1 MNKTKAFHDL
11 HHRAE
16 PLVLPNAWDFG
27 SAAVLAAE
35 GFAAIGTTSLGVAVA
50 AGLADGAGVTRDE
63 TLALATRL
71 ARLPVPVTVDI
82 EGGFSEDPATVAE
95 YVAQLGALGIAGVN
109 LEDGRADTA
118 LAAAE
123 HQAELIAAIKSRVP
137 ELFVNA
143 RVDTYWL
150 QLEQDSTLARAETY
164 AQAGADGVFVPGV
177 TDPAEIARIVAAV
190 PLPVNMLYSLAGPSI
205 AELAAL
211 GVRRISTGSLLYRAA
226 LAGIVDIARAV
237 RDGGAI
243 PSGIPTYRKIQAIT
257 GSE

>member
-1 MNKTKAFHDL
+1 MNKTKAFHEL

-35 GFAAIGTTSLGVAVA
+35 GFAAVGTTSLGVAVA

-63 TLALATRL
+63 TLTLATRL

-82 EGGFSEDPATVAE
+82 EGGFSEDPAAVAE
-95 YVAQLGALGIAGVN
+95 YVAQLAGLGIAGVN

-118 LAAAE
+118 LADRG
-123 HQAELIAAIKSRVP
+123 HQAELIAAIKSRAP

-150 QLEQDSTLARAETY
+150 QLEPDSTLARAEEY

-177 TDPAEIARIVAAV
+177 TDPAEIGRIVAAV
-190 PLPVNMLYSLAGPSI
+190 PLPINMLYSVTGPSI

-226 LAGIVDIARAV
+226 LAGIVDVARAV

-243 PSGIPTYRKIQAIT
+243 PSGIPTYREIQAIT

>member
-118 LAAAE
+118 LADPGQ
-123 HQAELIAAIKSRVP
+123 QAELIAAIKSRVP

-150 QLEQDSTLARAETY
+150 QLEQDSTLARAEAY
-164 AQAGADGVFVPGV
+164 VQAGADGVFVPGV
-177 TDPAEIARIVAAV
+177 TDPAEIGRIVAAV
-190 PLPVNMLYSLAGPSI
+190 PLPINMLYSVVGPSI
-205 AELAAL
+205 TDLAAL

-237 RDGGAI
+237 RDGGAV
-243 PSGIPTYRKIQAIT
+243 PSGIPTYREIQAIT
-257 GSE
+257 GAE